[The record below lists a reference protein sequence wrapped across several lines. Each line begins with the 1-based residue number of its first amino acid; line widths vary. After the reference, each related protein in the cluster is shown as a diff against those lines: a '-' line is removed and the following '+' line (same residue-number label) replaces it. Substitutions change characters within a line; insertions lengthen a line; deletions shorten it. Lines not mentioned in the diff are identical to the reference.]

1 MSEGDVSGL
10 VEAVVAAL
18 EQQASGAAGA
28 EQAAF
33 GPLLGRV
40 RERLERLPRWR
51 RALRRLGAAP
61 GEEGARREAV
71 AAVGELLGIDTGLG
85 RELARRWPPAP
96 GAAGPV
102 PAGGGRRGGGRRGG
116 GRVLAAVL
124 AVAAVAAGLGLF
136 LARSCGQRDD
146 GQPDPPATSGALSV
160 QRSSPASPE
169 GA

>member
-18 EQQASGAAGA
+18 AQQASGAAGA

-102 PAGGGRRGGGRRGG
+102 PAGGGRRGGGR
-116 GRVLAAVL
+116 VLAAVL

-160 QRSSPASPE
+160 QRSSPAPPA